1 MRRGVSLLVM
11 LGLVLGW
18 VCVVGSPA
26 VVRVGVPSVPTS
38 GEYLGL
44 GETNAPGGHS
54 LGADSLSLYRDGE
67 RWMPVMGEFH
77 YARYPRE
84 EWRDALLKMKAGGI
98 QVVASYV
105 FWIHHEE
112 VRGEYDWSGR
122 RSLREFLE
130 LCREVDLLAVVRM
143 GPWCHG
149 EARNGGFPEWLKSG
163 GAGVEESKLRSADP
177 DFLKLVEAFYREVAG
192 QMEGLLWKDGGPVIG
207 VQLDNE
213 SGDLEYLLA
222 LKRLARGLGVDVP
235 FYAMTGW
242 SGVVPEE
249 GLLPLFG
256 GYADGFWSAEAGDF
270 ADAYD
275 FSPVRSQADPE
286 NQKLSKFPY
295 LCCEIGGGM
304 ASSYENRVA
313 VFAGDT
319 EALALAKL
327 GSGNNLPGYYMFQ
340 GGQNPESKAGGYHE
354 SVGSGAP
361 NELPVVDYDFDA
373 PLGAYGQVRESY
385 DRLRLLH
392 VFLKDFGTEL
402 AGMPAWFPEARAG
415 EGVGVKWSVRSDG
428 GSGLLFFSNHEA
440 GRSGGAVTNVQF
452 SVGLTN
458 GVQLV
463 PREPI
468 VMPGGAAGYWP
479 VRWDFGGVRVDYAT
493 VQPVARI
500 EWGEG
505 LWFFFLADKG
515 VPAEVAFAGED
526 PRRCEPGMGV
536 AFRRVVALEG
546 GGERV
551 VHFVVLPPHFMTR
564 VWKLELGGSDRLLLA
579 ANAFLPEVDGV
590 ARVELLQPNP
600 LSVAMFPPMES
611 VKLDGLPAAAGQ
623 DGVFGYF
630 NLPRPSRKA
639 GLELKLVRPAKGEG
653 AKGKALAE
661 SEWERAA
668 VWKVQVPETVA
679 GEDLLMRIMYVGDV
693 ARLYAGGRMVA
704 DQFYHG
710 LPFDFGLWR
719 LPQEEWGSL
728 ELRVM
733 PLSLREGLRVPS
745 FVERLMGEASS
756 KAELANYGLLE
767 RRQHRLEVIG
777 VKEVEP

>member
-1 MRRGVSLLVM
+1 
-11 LGLVLGW
+11 
-18 VCVVGSPA
+18 
-26 VVRVGVPSVPTS
+26 
-38 GEYLGL
+38 
-44 GETNAPGGHS
+44 
-54 LGADSLSLYRDGE
+54 
-67 RWMPVMGEFH
+67 
-77 YARYPRE
+77 
-84 EWRDALLKMKAGGI
+84 
-98 QVVASYV
+98 
-105 FWIHHEE
+105 
-112 VRGEYDWSGR
+112 
-122 RSLREFLE
+122 LREFLE

-177 DFLKLVEAFYREVAG
+177 DFLKLVEAFYREAAG

-256 GYADGFWSAEAGDF
+256 GYADGFWTAEAGDF

-340 GGQNPESKAGGYHE
+340 GGQNPESKGGGYNE

-361 NELPVVDYDFDA
+361 NELPVLDYDFDA

-493 VQPVARI
+493 VQPVARL
-500 EWGEG
+500 EAGG
-505 LWFFFLADKG
+505 ALWFFFLADKG
-515 VPAEVAFAGED
+515 VVAEVAFAGED
-526 PRRCEPGMGV
+526 PQRCEPSMDV
-536 AFRRVVALEG
+536 AFRRVVSVAG

-551 VHFVVLPPHFMTR
+551 VNFVVLPSHFMTR
-564 VWKLELGGSDRLLLA
+564 CWKLELGGVERLLLA
-579 ANAFLPEVDGV
+579 ANALLPEEDGV
-590 ARVELLQPNP
+590 ARVELLQPSP
-600 LSVAMFPPMES
+600 LSVAVFPPMES
-611 VKLDGLPAAAGQ
+611 VKLDGLPAAVGK
-623 DGVFGYF
+623 DGVFAYF

-653 AKGKALAE
+653 AKEKALAE

-668 VWKVQVPETVA
+668 VWKVQVPEAFA
-679 GEDLLMRIMYVGDV
+679 GEDLLMRVMYVGDV
-693 ARLYAGGRMVA
+693 ARLYAGGKMVA

-728 ELRVM
+728 EFRVM

-745 FVERLMGEASS
+745 FVERLMRDTSS
-756 KAELANYGLLE
+756 KAEVTNYGFLE
-767 RRQHRLEVIG
+767 RRQHRLEVRG
-777 VKEVEP
+777 VKEIVP